1 MGLKRVGSDE
11 ESFLGELCAVKE
23 GVDERPRYG
32 VVQVPYDATTSY
44 VSGASK
50 GPKAVIDASA
60 HVEFYDSELDC
71 EPYEAGI
78 LTFEPLDIS
87 THSPEVMVESVRCAV
102 VEVVAGNMIPVIL
115 GGEHSV
121 TLGAVKALKEK
132 YKGLSIFQLDAH
144 ADMRDTYNGTP
155 LNHACV
161 ARRISELSPIT
172 QVGVRSM
179 SIEEAEFLKNH
190 DGKPFNIDTFHASDV
205 VGKMDFAAI
214 TETLRDD
221 VFITIDLDVLDPS
234 IMPSTGTPEP
244 GGLGWYETLE
254 LLRRVSEEKNIVG
267 FDVVEL
273 SPIAAV
279 VAPDFLA
286 AKLVYKLMAY
296 INNSVD

>member
-1 MGLKRVGSDE
+1 MGLKRVGSDTL
-11 ESFLGELCAVKE
+11 SFLGELCALKE
-23 GVDERPRYG
+23 GVNKTPRYG
-32 VVQVPYDATTSY
+32 VVQAPYDATTSY

-50 GPKAVIDASA
+50 GPRAVIDASA
-60 HVEFYDSELDC
+60 YVEFYDSEFDC

-78 LTFEPLDIS
+78 ITFEPLDILS
-87 THSPEVMVESVRCAV
+87 DTPEVMVESVCRAV
-102 VEVVAGNMIPVIL
+102 GEVVAGEMIPVIL

-132 YKGLSIFQLDAH
+132 YKDLSVLQLDAH
-144 ADMRDTYNGTP
+144 ADMRESYNGS
-155 LNHACV
+155 LFNHACA

-190 DGKPFNIDTFHASDV
+190 NGKPFNIDTFYACDA

-214 TETLRDD
+214 TETLRED

-234 IMPSTGTPEP
+234 IMPATGTPEP
-244 GGLGWYETLE
+244 GGLMWYETLE
-254 LLRRVSEEKNIVG
+254 LLRHVTKEKNVVG

-273 SPIAAV
+273 SPIAGM

-286 AKLVYKLMAY
+286 ARLVYKLMAY